1 MCTGKSDAILLTGV
15 KKKEQDCTIS
25 EFWEKLQAF

>member
-15 KKKEQDCTIS
+15 KKEQDCTIS